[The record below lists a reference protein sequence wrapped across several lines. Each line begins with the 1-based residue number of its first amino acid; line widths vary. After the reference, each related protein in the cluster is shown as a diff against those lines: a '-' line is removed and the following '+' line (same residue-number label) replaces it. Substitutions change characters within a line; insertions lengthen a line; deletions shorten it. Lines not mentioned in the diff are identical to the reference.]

1 MLPCRVIE
9 EAGIVARKITC
20 FMYMYYGASWAYT
33 LVCCTYMYITVLRQ
47 HRCGSCV
54 ATAEATTTKD
64 DAKSEL
70 KSEGADSKPDNELL
84 IVSRH
89 GSSCVTARAS
99 ARDVA
104 VSGCFGRR

>member
-1 MLPCRVIE
+1 MIVR
-9 EAGIVARKITC
+9 VARLLYFI
-20 FMYMYYGASWAYT
+20 APA
-33 LVCCTYMYITVLRQ
+33 LL
-47 HRCGSCV
+47 CV

-89 GSSCVTARAS
+89 GSSCVS
-99 ARDVA
+99 ARDVRA
-104 VSGCFGRR
+104 SGCL